1 MQPQEL
7 LNRCVDA
14 NDFIEEPHHFR
25 MGKNQEMIDQINDN
39 TRLIVVGTFIPNIPF
54 FYTGV
59 NNVTYR
65 KLDERFN
72 TNVFSQC
79 KNEINNHL
87 DKPREYIDQL
97 KERLSEIGLV
107 FFDAI
112 EKANVYDLNGS
123 PDENI
128 ENLVIDNDMINRL
141 LEFQIIHPNRIV
153 AASGFAQ
160 LVLDN
165 YGINYYYP
173 KYGLVRG
180 HGNSLNENW
189 ANIFNEYL
197 DDHTFA
203 C

>member
-25 MGKNQEMIDQINDN
+25 MGKNQEMINQINDN

-54 FYTGV
+54 FYTGT
-59 NNVTYR
+59 NNVTYG
-65 KLDERFN
+65 KLDERFD

-87 DKPREYIDQL
+87 DNPREYIDQL

-112 EKANVYDLNGS
+112 EKANVHDPNGS
-123 PDENI
+123 SDENI
-128 ENLVIDNDMINRL
+128 GSAVIDDEMLKRL
-141 LEFQIIHPNRIV
+141 LEFQKDHPHKII
-153 AASGFAQ
+153 AASKFAK
-160 LVLDN
+160 LVLDDHE
-165 YGINYYYP
+165 INNYYP
-173 KYGLVRG
+173 KHGLISG
-180 HGNSLNENW
+180 YKKANENW
-189 ANIFNEYL
+189 PQIFVEYL